1 MDIQN
6 HCPTKLQFYGT
17 ATIGTKGQIVI
28 PAKAREALSTY
39 AGEQFIVF
47 GLKDKGIIGICP
59 LEKLEHI
66 FTNMSQKLED
76 IQQVFEEAKNDKEK
90 ED

>member
-1 MDIQN
+1 MDISK
-6 HCPTKLQFYGT
+6 HCPSDLQFYGT

-47 GLKDKGIIGICP
+47 GFKDKGVISICP
-59 LEKLEHI
+59 LAKLEHI
-66 FTNMSQKLED
+66 FASMSQKLDD
-76 IQQVFEEAKNDKEK
+76 IQKVFEEAKTTSKK